1 MTLQVSPQ
9 TKRVFHLS
17 LPIFAELLLQLLV
30 GNMDQFM
37 ISHFGSAAVAAIG
50 NGNQVMNVVII
61 VLTTMSTAAT
71 ILLTQHIGAGRVG
84 EECSEIVTVAVTVS
98 AVFSFLVGLFLL
110 LEPEL
115 VFQLLRTPEDAF
127 DGACLYTR
135 IVGGT
140 VLLQGLYIQLCAVL
154 RSYTLLKEVVALSVS
169 MNLLNV
175 VGNAILIN
183 GFFGFPQMGV
193 AGAAVST
200 VISKAVG
207 LTLAEKRYGFADGAF
222 DGALTLACI
231 TLKRKCTVRFS
242 LQYLHPFP
250 AKTFRALL
258 GIALP
263 SGTEALSYNVSQT
276 FILRFIN
283 LMGAAVVSA
292 KVYGSM
298 LANVAY
304 VYSIAVGQ
312 ATQIILGY
320 MIGGRKLDE
329 VSGRVWSTIR
339 IALAASELLTLLILI
354 FCDPIYSI
362 FTDDPVIHALG
373 RQILYVEFGLEI
385 GRSINIV
392 MTRCLTTA
400 GDVWYPVGVGI
411 FSMWIVA
418 VGGSWL
424 LGHALNWGL
433 VGIWIA
439 MACDECLRGALF
451 TIRFRSGKWKE
462 TRLVSDSTKGT

>member
-1 MTLQVSPQ
+1 MPLHFSPQ

-37 ISHFGSAAVAAIG
+37 IAHFGSAAVASIG

-84 EECSEIVTVAVTVS
+84 KECSEIVTVAVTVS

-154 RSYTLLKEVVALSVS
+154 RSYTLLKEVVVLSVS

-175 VGNAILIN
+175 AGNAILIN

-207 LTLAEKRYGFADGAF
+207 
-222 DGALTLACI
+222 LTLACI

-258 GIALP
+258 GIALGAQIVVGTAAMLFMLFAGHGFDYKSMEP
-263 SGTEALSYNVSQT
+263 AALGKLMAALYFCSMSITLAGILYYRRARGGSGPWARFSARGLNPALLLWAFV
-276 FILRFIN
+276 
-283 LMGAAVVSA
+283 LMF
-292 KVYGSM
+292 
-298 LANVAY
+298 
-304 VYSIAVGQ
+304 AVGVVLEPLLRLMPKA
-312 ATQIILGY
+312 ATPSR
-320 MIGGRKLDE
+320 GRP
-329 VSGRVWSTIR
+329 T
-339 IALAASELLTLLILI
+339 
-354 FCDPIYSI
+354 
-362 FTDDPVIHALG
+362 PVI
-373 RQILYVEFGLEI
+373 RKP
-385 GRSINIV
+385 R
-392 MTRCLTTA
+392 TA
-400 GDVWYPVGVGI
+400 AH
-411 FSMWIVA
+411 M
-418 VGGSWL
+418 
-424 LGHALNWGL
+424 
-433 VGIWIA
+433 
-439 MACDECLRGALF
+439 
-451 TIRFRSGKWKE
+451 FRPA
-462 TRLVSDSTKGT
+462 TCPI

>member
-1 MTLQVSPQ
+1 MAAINRSTDMTTGSIWKRMVSFAVP
-9 TKRVFHLS
+9 VFLGN
-17 LPIFAELLLQLLV
+17 LCQQLYNTVDSVIV
-30 GNMDQFM
+30 GKFVGKQAL
-37 ISHFGSAAVAAIG
+37 AAVASSGNLIFMMTGFFMGLFIG
-50 NGNQVMNVVII
+50 AGIVIAQYFGAKNYEKVRAAVHTDFAFALCCG
-61 VLTTMSTAAT
+61 VLLTLLGVFFTPTILTWMRTPADVLDTSILYFRLYFLGSLAT
-71 ILLTQHIGAGRVG
+71 ILYNAGMGILQAVG
-84 EECSEIVTVAVTVS
+84 DSRSPLYYLVISS
-98 AVFSFLVGLFLL
+98 AV
-110 LEPEL
+110 
-115 VFQLLRTPEDAF
+115 
-127 DGACLYTR
+127 
-135 IVGGT
+135 
-140 VLLQGLYIQLCAVL
+140 
-154 RSYTLLKEVVALSVS
+154 
-169 MNLLNV
+169 NV
-175 VGNAILIN
+175 VLDLLFVGAMD
-183 GFFGFPQMGV
+183 MGV

-207 LTLAEKRYGFADGAF
+207 
-222 DGALTLACI
+222 LTLACI

-250 AKTFRALL
+250 AKTFRPLL

-411 FSMWIVA
+411 FSMWVVA